1 MFSFRETRK
10 PPNHIRKRII
20 FDAFGVWTGLQI
32 LCTFSYRTRFPPPE
46 TASDTR
52 PSSGARAHL
61 ASPLGRMET
70 PAVVG
75 VVMGFLR

>member
-52 PSSGARAHL
+52 PSSGAVAQRSERFSITRLTSIDLHD
-61 ASPLGRMET
+61 
-70 PAVVG
+70 
-75 VVMGFLR
+75 LR